1 MILLLIQGIKYDIRR
16 KEIKERKRLGRERKK
31 KMNEFIDMEFF
42 SLLSNQ
48 SWFAKWGEK
57 FYNAW
62 INLSGWKL
70 FLDGLKVTLVVSAV
84 AVLIGVLVGFILALM
99 KLTEVKK
106 GRRTILSTIA
116 GIYID
121 IIRGTPSLVQLM
133 IMYFIVFK
141 SQASFTAGMLAF
153 GLNSAAYVAE
163 IIRGG
168 ILSVNKGQM
177 EAGRSLG
184 LSYGMTMCYVIVPQA
199 IKTILPALGNEFI
212 VLIKETSV
220 ISFIGVADIM
230 KAGQFLI
237 SRTYEPYVPYI
248 SIAVIYY
255 IIIKILSLLLNAFE
269 RRLRKNDTR

>member
-1 MILLLIQGIKYDIRR
+1 
-16 KEIKERKRLGRERKK
+16 
-31 KMNEFIDMEFF
+31 MNGLSLNFIA
-42 SLLSNQ
+42 LLSGQ
-48 SWFAKWGEK
+48 TWFEEWGQK
-57 FYNAW
+57 IYNTW
-62 INLSGWKL
+62 ITMNGWKL
-70 FLDGLKVTLVVSAV
+70 FLDGFRVTLSVSAV
-84 AVLIGVLVGFILALM
+84 AVIIGVAVGFILALM

-106 GRRTILSTIA
+106 GRRTVLSTLA

-121 IIRGTPSLVQLM
+121 IIRGTPSLVQLV

-141 SQASFTAGMLAF
+141 SQASMMAGMLAF
-153 GLNSAAYVAE
+153 GLNSGAYVAE

-184 LSYGMTMCYVIVPQA
+184 LSYGMTMRYVIVPQA

-212 VLIKETSV
+212 VLVKETSV

-230 KAGQFLI
+230 KAGQFLV
-237 SRTYEPYVPYI
+237 SRTYEAFVPYI

-255 IIIKILSLLLNAFE
+255 VIIKILSLLLNAFE

>member
-1 MILLLIQGIKYDIRR
+1 MNGCM
-16 KEIKERKRLGRERKK
+16 ELG
-31 KMNEFIDMEFF
+31 FI

-48 SWFAKWGEK
+48 SWFAEWGEK
-57 FYNAW
+57 IQNVW
-62 INLSGWKL
+62 INLNGWKL
-70 FLDGLKVTLVVSAV
+70 FFDGLKITLSVSLI
-84 AVLIGVLVGFILALM
+84 AVLIGVAIGFVLALM

-106 GRRTILSTIA
+106 GHRTVLSTIA

-133 IMYFIVFK
+133 IIYFIVFK
-141 SQASFTAGMLAF
+141 SQASIASGMLAF

-184 LSYGMTMCYVIVPQA
+184 LSYGMTMRYVVVPQA
-199 IKTILPALGNEFI
+199 VKTILPALGNEFI
-212 VLIKETSV
+212 VLVKETSV

-230 KAGQFLI
+230 KAGQFLV
-237 SRTYEPYVPYI
+237 SRTYEPFVPYI

-255 IIIKILSLLLNAFE
+255 VIIKILSLLLNVFE

>member
-1 MILLLIQGIKYDIRR
+1 MQAWFANLQTDLYTAFVKVGGFQLLL
-16 KEIKERKRLGRERKK
+16 
-31 KMNEFIDMEFF
+31 N
-42 SLLSNQ
+42 
-48 SWFAKWGEK
+48 
-57 FYNAW
+57 
-62 INLSGWKL
+62 
-70 FLDGLKVTLVVSAV
+70 GLKVTLLVSFV
-84 AVLIGVLVGFILALM
+84 AVLIGVAVGFLLALM

-106 GRRTILSTIA
+106 GRRTVLSTIA

-133 IMYFIVFK
+133 IMYFIIFK
-141 SQASFTAGMLAF
+141 SQGALLAGMLSF
-153 GLNSAAYVAE
+153 GLNSGAYVAE

-168 ILSVNKGQM
+168 ILSINKGQM

-184 LSYGMTMCYVIVPQA
+184 LSYGMTMRYVIIPQA

-230 KAGQFLI
+230 KAGQFMV
-237 SRTYEPYVPYI
+237 SRTYKAIIPYI